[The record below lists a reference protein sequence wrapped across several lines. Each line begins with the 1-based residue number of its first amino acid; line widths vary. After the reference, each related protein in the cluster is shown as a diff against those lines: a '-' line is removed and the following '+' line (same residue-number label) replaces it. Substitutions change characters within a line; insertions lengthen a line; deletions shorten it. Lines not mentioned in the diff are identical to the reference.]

1 MLLAPG
7 TRLGPYEVVA
17 RIGAGGMGEV
27 YRARDTRLDRTVA
40 IKVLPE
46 HLARDSER
54 RQRFEREA
62 RALAAL
68 SHPHICAVFD
78 VGTQEGIDYLVM
90 EHLEGDTLAQRLA
103 KGALAVD
110 QAVRIAVEIADAL
123 DAAHR
128 KGIIHRDLKPANVAL
143 TESGA
148 RLLDFGLARHRIEPE
163 PANTAMDTAIPDVYR
178 TSPGIVLGT
187 VAYMAPEQAR
197 GHEADERTDL
207 FALGVVIH
215 EMATGTLPFA
225 GATSAV
231 IFDAILNHPPS
242 GLERLPPDLA
252 HVVRKALEK
261 APALRYQTAAD
272 AKADLLRLQRG
283 AESGGAPAVKKTA
296 RASGARRRVE
306 SLAVLPLVSAGGD
319 PDTEY
324 LSEGIADGL
333 INSLSQMKRLR
344 VAPQQK
350 SFRYRGDAVDLQQ
363 VARDLHVQAVVT
375 GRVVSRGDTL
385 VVKVT
390 LVDAEHDAQI
400 WGQQF
405 TTKMADIFALQ
416 DDIVDQVLAALK
428 VTLTGARAQKAVP
441 ARPATDV
448 YHLYLKGRHH
458 AAKRTPPNTQRA
470 LEFYKEALDLDPTFA
485 AAYAGVAD
493 CYAHLGFTPNSTMA
507 PGEAFPRA
515 KAAAQKALALDGSL
529 GDAYASLGMCS
540 FLYDWD
546 WASAERAFKRCLELT
561 PTSLGARVWYPM
573 LLAVIGRH
581 DEALAE
587 AKRAIDIDPL
597 SANAAI
603 VLAQVLF
610 FARRFDA
617 AEVAAREALELDPN
631 YLTANVFLGFIHLA
645 RQEYDPAVSMLEKA
659 VSIDPHHE
667 RIGTLALA
675 LGLAGRRDQAVDM
688 LQRLTD
694 LASRSY
700 VSPFSLAEAHAG
712 LRQTEPWR
720 QAMAAAL
727 EARAGLLVFL
737 DAEWWDTMRDDPYMA
752 ELRRKVGLPALL

>member
-46 HLARDSER
+46 HLARDAER

-62 RALAAL
+62 KALAAL

-78 VGTQEGIDYLVM
+78 VGTQDGIDYLVM
-90 EHLEGDTLAQRLA
+90 EHLAGDTLAQRLA
-103 KGALAVD
+103 KGALAID

-163 PANTAMDTAIPDVYR
+163 PAATAMATEIPDAFR
-178 TSPGIVLGT
+178 TSPGVVLGT

-215 EMATGTLPFA
+215 EMATGTVPFA
-225 GATSAV
+225 GATAAV
-231 IFDAILNHPPS
+231 IVDAILNHPPS
-242 GLERLPPDLA
+242 GLDRLPPDLA

-261 APALRYQTAAD
+261 APALRYQTASD

-283 AESGGAPAVKKTA
+283 AESGGAPAVTKTA
-296 RASGARRRVE
+296 RASDARRRVE
-306 SLAVLPLVSAGGD
+306 SLAVLPLASAGGD
-319 PDTEY
+319 ADTEY

-405 TTKMADIFALQ
+405 TTKMGDIFALQ

-428 VTLTGARAQKAVP
+428 LKLTGARAPKATP

-448 YHLYLKGRHH
+448 YHLYLKGRYH

-470 LEFYKEALDLDPTFA
+470 LEFY
-485 AAYAGVAD
+485 
-493 CYAHLGFTPNSTMA
+493 
-507 PGEAFPRA
+507 
-515 KAAAQKALALDGSL
+515 Q
-529 GDAYASLGMCS
+529 
-540 FLYDWD
+540 
-546 WASAERAFKRCLELT
+546 
-561 PTSLGARVWYPM
+561 
-573 LLAVIGRH
+573 
-581 DEALAE
+581 
-587 AKRAIDIDPL
+587 
-597 SANAAI
+597 AAI
-603 VLAQVLF
+603 ELNLEGDVRCEF
-610 FARRFDA
+610 RFDSP
-617 AEVAAREALELDPN
+617 LL
-631 YLTANVFLGFIHLA
+631 
-645 RQEYDPAVSMLEKA
+645 
-659 VSIDPHHE
+659 ID
-667 RIGTLALA
+667 
-675 LGLAGRRDQAVDM
+675 
-688 LQRLTD
+688 
-694 LASRSY
+694 
-700 VSPFSLAEAHAG
+700 
-712 LRQTEPWR
+712 
-720 QAMAAAL
+720 
-727 EARAGLLVFL
+727 RA
-737 DAEWWDTMRDDPYMA
+737 
-752 ELRRKVGLPALL
+752 

>member
-1 MLLAPG
+1 
-7 TRLGPYEVVA
+7 
-17 RIGAGGMGEV
+17 
-27 YRARDTRLDRTVA
+27 
-40 IKVLPE
+40 
-46 HLARDSER
+46 
-54 RQRFEREA
+54 
-62 RALAAL
+62 
-68 SHPHICAVFD
+68 
-78 VGTQEGIDYLVM
+78 M
-90 EHLEGDTLAQRLA
+90 EHLEGDTLRAAAREGRA
-103 KGALAVD
+103 GRRPGSSD
-110 QAVRIAVEIADAL
+110 CRGGIADAL

-178 TSPGIVLGT
+178 TSPGVVLGT

-283 AESGGAPAVKKTA
+283 AESGGGPAVKKTA
-296 RASGARRRVE
+296 RASDARRRVE

-319 PDTEY
+319 PDTGY

-375 GRVVSRGDTL
+375 GQVVSRGDTL

-390 LVDAEHDAQI
+390 LVDAEHDAEI

-470 LEFYKEALDLDPTFA
+470 LEFYKEALDPESRPSRRPT
-485 AAYAGVAD
+485 
-493 CYAHLGFTPNSTMA
+493 
-507 PGEAFPRA
+507 RA
-515 KAAAQKALALDGSL
+515 WPTA
-529 GDAYASLGMCS
+529 MPT
-540 FLYDWD
+540 
-546 WASAERAFKRCLELT
+546 WASPRT
-561 PTSLGARVWYPM
+561 ARWHPGRRFHGRRPPRRGPWRSTG
-573 LLAVIGRH
+573 LLAMPTRRSACAASSTTGIGRRPS
-581 DEALAE
+581 E
-587 AKRAIDIDPL
+587 R
-597 SANAAI
+597 SS
-603 VLAQVLF
+603 
-610 FARRFDA
+610 DA
-617 AEVAAREALELDPN
+617 W
-631 YLTANVFLGFIHLA
+631 
-645 RQEYDPAVSMLEKA
+645 S
-659 VSIDPHHE
+659 
-667 RIGTLALA
+667 
-675 LGLAGRRDQAVDM
+675 
-688 LQRLTD
+688 
-694 LASRSY
+694 
-700 VSPFSLAEAHAG
+700 
-712 LRQTEPWR
+712 
-720 QAMAAAL
+720 
-727 EARAGLLVFL
+727 
-737 DAEWWDTMRDDPYMA
+737 
-752 ELRRKVGLPALL
+752 